1 MSDREPLVRLVEFDE
16 LQGPDREAAES
27 GLAQYGQLLETWRAI
42 MHRPGLFASY
52 LPFLR
57 QVAGPGSL
65 PQGVKEASALLVG
78 HLNQCRYTVSHRSTA
93 ALAAGLTAEELAQI
107 VAGDWHSFDEPM
119 RIALA
124 ATREV
129 TIDPPG
135 RPYSQD
141 PAVLSDE
148 TRARLKNSFSDEQIV
163 ELVMSI
169 SIWNGLARFHRTMEF
184 SLDMPPAPAGVD
196 LAPPDASNDTE
207 GADS

>member
-1 MSDREPLVRLVEFDE
+1 MSAREPLVRLVELEE
-16 LQGPDREAAES
+16 LEGPDRQTAES

-42 MHRPGLFASY
+42 MHRPGLFTAY

-93 ALAAGLTAEELAQI
+93 ALAAGLVDEEL
-107 VAGDWHSFDEPM
+107 VRVVNGDWDNFDEPLQ
-119 RIALA
+119 IALE

-129 TIDPPG
+129 TLDPPG
-135 RPYSQD
+135 RPYSAG
-141 PAVLSDE
+141 PAVLSDD
-148 TRARLKNSFSDEQIV
+148 TRARLRDQFSDEQIV

-184 SLDMPPAPAGVD
+184 NLDMPPAPGGVD
-196 LAPPDASNDTE
+196 LTPPVAITDE
-207 GADS
+207 GTTS

>member
-1 MSDREPLVRLVEFDE
+1 MSDREPLVRLVDLEE
-16 LQGPDREAAES
+16 LDGPDREAADS

-93 ALAAGLTAEELAQI
+93 ALAAGLTAEELVRI
-107 VAGDWHSFDEPM
+107 VNGEWDDFDEPM
-119 RIALA
+119 RIALQ

-129 TIDPPG
+129 TLDPPG
-135 RPYSQD
+135 RQYSVE
-141 PAVLSDE
+141 PAVLSE
-148 TRARLKNSFSDEQIV
+148 QTRAHLKSRFSDEQIV

-184 SLDMPPAPAGVD
+184 SLDMPPAPDGVD
-196 LAPPDASNDTE
+196 LTPPRPE
-207 GADS
+207 